1 MNAKMQLS
9 KLIFS
14 TVLIIFNH
22 IIFANCKSLFRGD
35 ELYSFFAKDK
45 LYYFESIRS
54 NFFYLDLAGASLDT
68 DTVIDESK
76 WVDLSEIKP
85 QPEYLSKNLILDK
98 TKDNFIILEHAVD
111 DVNAYTFH
119 TTLNQWE
126 AEPVKVNKQKEYIS
140 FEDWVLDEKT
150 GISYSFQSVFESMSV
165 FDSNTLTLTK
175 GVSTPE
181 NLFGNRYVFNDF
193 VQILLNNQIL
203 FIGGGFESVKNSMN
217 SILTY
222 DILTD
227 SWQMMVLI

>member
-1 MNAKMQLS
+1 
-9 KLIFS
+9 
-14 TVLIIFNH
+14 
-22 IIFANCKSLFRGD
+22 
-35 ELYSFFAKDK
+35 
-45 LYYFESIRS
+45 
-54 NFFYLDLAGASLDT
+54 
-68 DTVIDESK
+68 
-76 WVDLSEIKP
+76 
-85 QPEYLSKNLILDK
+85 
-98 TKDNFIILEHAVD
+98 
-111 DVNAYTFH
+111 
-119 TTLNQWE
+119 
-126 AEPVKVNKQKEYIS
+126 
-140 FEDWVLDEKT
+140 
-150 GISYSFQSVFESMSV
+150 MSV

>member
-22 IIFANCKSLFRGD
+22 IIFANCKSLFLGD

-45 LYYFESIRS
+45 LYYYQSS
-54 NFFYLDLAGASLDT
+54 DSKFFYVDLAGASLDT
-68 DTVIDESK
+68 DTVIDKSK

-85 QPEYLSKNLILDK
+85 QPRSIFRRPLLDK
-98 TKDNFIILEHAVD
+98 TKDNLIILDEN
-111 DVNAYTFH
+111 VNAYTFH
-119 TTLNQWE
+119 TTSNQWE
-126 AEPVKVNKQKEYIS
+126 TNPVKVNKQKE
-140 FEDWVLDEKT
+140 FFLDEDWVLDEKT
-150 GISYSFQSVFESMSV
+150 GISYLFRDVFKSILV
-165 FDSNTLTLTK
+165 FDSNTLTLSE
-175 GVSTPE
+175 GVSTSK
-181 NLFGNRYVFNDF
+181 NLFGDKYVFKDF

-203 FIGGGFESVKNSMN
+203 FIGGGFKSFKNSMN

-227 SWQMMVLI
+227 SWQLMVFI